1 MTTLASSMVTMA
13 VIDPIGRNT
22 ILPNGAEKVAENIK
36 QIKAQYPQHR
46 VDMTII
52 SSESRK
58 KKNVDHRQQ
67 HQINKSK
74 IKNKEKIY

>member
-1 MTTLASSMVTMA
+1 MA

-74 IKNKEKIY
+74 IKTKKKFIENFHIRPI